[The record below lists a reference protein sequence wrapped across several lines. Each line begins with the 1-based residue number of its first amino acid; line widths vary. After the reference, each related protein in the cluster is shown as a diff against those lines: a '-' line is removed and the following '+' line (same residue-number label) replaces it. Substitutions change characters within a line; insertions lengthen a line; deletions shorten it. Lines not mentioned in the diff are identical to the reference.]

1 VRRQFRTVRGPGS
14 QSAAVS
20 YCSLSVCSILRGLTM
35 FSVGNPERG
44 SGKDLLS
51 LVDAACSL
59 MEISLQVGLVQI
71 IRQLEGTACTSLCS
85 LRGGASILWLMD
97 LGINTL
103 LTTQGL
109 GHHWLGSFQL
119 WLMQYNRY
127 RNSTQFL
134 KVHLLP
140 NALL

>member
-1 VRRQFRTVRGPGS
+1 
-14 QSAAVS
+14 
-20 YCSLSVCSILRGLTM
+20 
-35 FSVGNPERG
+35 
-44 SGKDLLS
+44 
-51 LVDAACSL
+51 
-59 MEISLQVGLVQI
+59 
-71 IRQLEGTACTSLCS
+71 
-85 LRGGASILWLMD
+85 
-97 LGINTL
+97 L